1 MKKLLGAA
9 LFTSILF
16 CIFSCSKDD
25 DDINLDDHDS
35 NRMMDTMHVM
45 MSKMD
50 TMHMTNDPDID
61 FAMMMKMHHM
71 GAISMANLELQE
83 GKNNSMKTTAQHI
96 IDMQQQEIQELN
108 TILAS
113 ITPDKPDPEFTVE
126 QKSNM
131 EKMGKTAD
139 VQLITGD
146 IDNDFATLMI
156 IHHQAALD
164 NASAYLHHGSH
175 DGLKMMANSMIT
187 MQSQEIKDL
196 SSWLITNR
204 R

>member
-1 MKKLLGAA
+1 
-9 LFTSILF
+9 
-16 CIFSCSKDD
+16 
-25 DDINLDDHDS
+25 
-35 NRMMDTMHVM
+35 
-45 MSKMD
+45 MD

-83 GKNNSMKTTAQHI
+83 GKNDSMKTTAQHI

-113 ITPDKPDPEFTVE
+113 IAPDNSDPEFTME

-131 EKMGKTAD
+131 GKMGKTAD
-139 VQLITGD
+139 IQLITGD

-164 NASAYLHHGSH
+164 NASAYLHHENH
-175 DGLKMMANSMIT
+175 DGLKMMANKIIT
-187 MQSQEIKDL
+187 MQTQEIKDL
-196 SSWLITNR
+196 SSWLIANR